1 MDPNTG
7 AKPQQ
12 KELSD
17 IYCYKNKNKEGEF
30 YPRGGGKGV
39 LQDAQGI
46 FQDLKFSI
54 PGFFSVGIEILPSIF
69 WVA

>member
-7 AKPQQ
+7 AKRQQ

-30 YPRGGGKGV
+30 YPKGGGKGV

-46 FQDLKFSI
+46 F
-54 PGFFSVGIEILPSIF
+54 
-69 WVA
+69 

>member
-7 AKPQQ
+7 AKRRQ

-30 YPRGGGKGV
+30 YPRGGGKGGTPGCSGDF
-39 LQDAQGI
+39 LGFEIFDSGI
-46 FQDLKFSI
+46 FF
-54 PGFFSVGIEILPSIF
+54 GRN
-69 WVA
+69 